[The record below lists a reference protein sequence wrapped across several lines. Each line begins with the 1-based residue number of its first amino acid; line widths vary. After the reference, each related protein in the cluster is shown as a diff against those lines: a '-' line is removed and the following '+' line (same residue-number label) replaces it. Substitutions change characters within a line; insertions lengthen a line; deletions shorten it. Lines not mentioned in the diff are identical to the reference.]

1 MSKAHFDE
9 HSIKK
14 YTLTI
19 FLTFAL
25 MFCIL
30 VLMMQWHGDFKPAA
44 NHEAAATEHGSH
56 TEGSSES
63 NK

>member
-1 MSKAHFDE
+1 MSKVHFDE

-44 NHEAAATEHGSH
+44 NHEAVIEHGSH
-56 TEGSSES
+56 TETSSEG
-63 NK
+63 K

>member
-1 MSKAHFDE
+1 MSKVHFDE

-25 MFCIL
+25 LFCIL
-30 VLMMQWHGDFKPAA
+30 VLMMQWHGDFKPGA
-44 NHEAAATEHGSH
+44 NHEAVATEHGGGH
-56 TEGSSES
+56 TEASTHG
-63 NK
+63 K